1 MLRTRKKKEMV
12 VSFSA
17 FTCDRSFSNT
27 AKSSLMKSS
36 NLDCETSTGVPLSG
50 VGSFRARLG
59 DGALLLES
67 FEAAVEVASPPLLLS
82 RCGQ

>member
-1 MLRTRKKKEMV
+1 
-12 VSFSA
+12 
-17 FTCDRSFSNT
+17 
-27 AKSSLMKSS
+27 MKSS

-67 FEAAVEVASPPLLLS
+67 FEAAVEVASPPLLCPGVVNHSIFFSLLFEKII
-82 RCGQ
+82 